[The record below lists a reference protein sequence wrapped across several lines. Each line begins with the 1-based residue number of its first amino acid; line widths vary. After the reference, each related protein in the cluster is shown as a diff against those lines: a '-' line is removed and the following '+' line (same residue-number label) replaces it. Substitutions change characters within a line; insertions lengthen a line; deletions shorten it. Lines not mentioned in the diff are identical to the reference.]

1 MGKISPIA
9 AKYIINAEIEVNGI
23 VEKPDAV
30 GAVFGQTEGLLGPDL
45 ELRELQRSGRIG
57 RIEVTLKSRSG
68 KSIGS
73 IMVPSS
79 LDKSETAIIAAA
91 LETVDRIGP
100 CTSKIAVGRIEDVR
114 MAKRKYIVDRAK
126 ELLAQM
132 MSDILPDSQE
142 ISDEVKQAV
151 RVEELV
157 DYGPER
163 LPSGPNLLT
172 SDEIIIVEGRA
183 DVINLLRQGIKNALA
198 VEGTNIP
205 PSVIGLTKEKTAT
218 VFVDGDHGGELIIKE
233 LLHSGAEIDFITMA
247 PAGKEVEELTKK
259 EVHKCLRSRTPGE
272 QYDASIEN
280 DDANSKGH
288 KKPKPKLP
296 EKKEKEEE
304 KPEKESVKEE
314 EVEEEEKGKP
324 KEEIKEEPEEEVKEE
339 PIEELKEEKPEE
351 EIKVEEEPVEEIKES
366 KKITP
371 EIKKEIKKLEEE
383 QKEEEKLE
391 EEIIKE
397 EKELAQEEEKLEEKP
412 EEKEEI
418 EKTIEEEAEKI
429 DEEKKELEEERKEA
443 KEAPPE
449 EEPKKKAKT
458 EKKEEKSDAKPKAED
473 KKEN

>member
-73 IMVPSS
+73 ITVPSS

-100 CTSKIAVGRIEDVR
+100 CTSKIAVGKIEDVR
-114 MAKRKYIVDRAK
+114 MAKRKYIVNRAK

-142 ISDEVKQAV
+142 LSDEVKQAV
-151 RVEELV
+151 RVEEIV
-157 DYGPER
+157 EYGPER
-163 LPSGPNLLT
+163 LPSGPSLL
-172 SDEIIIVEGRA
+172 SSEEIIIVEGRA

-247 PAGKEVEELTKK
+247 PTGKEVEELTKK
-259 EVHKCLRSRTPGE
+259 EIHKCLRSRTPGE
-272 QYDASIEN
+272 QYDAGINN
-280 DDANSKGH
+280 DDIDH
-288 KKPKPKLP
+288 KVAGKPMRRLP
-296 EKKEKEEE
+296 EKRNDEVEPAGGEDVDLAKEMLDRADPKSIKKFKTMMEGLFGTRGALLLDKELNAVKRIPIIELRQSLNDVDNVFAVVFDGVVTKKLVDMAEE
-304 KPEKESVKEE
+304 KDIAYLV
-314 EVEEEEKGKP
+314 GM
-324 KEEIKEEPEEEVKEE
+324 
-339 PIEELKEEKPEE
+339 
-351 EIKVEEEPVEEIKES
+351 KVVGLR
-366 KKITP
+366 TV
-371 EIKKEIKKLEEE
+371 
-383 QKEEEKLE
+383 
-391 EEIIKE
+391 
-397 EKELAQEEEKLEEKP
+397 
-412 EEKEEI
+412 
-418 EKTIEEEAEKI
+418 
-429 DEEKKELEEERKEA
+429 
-443 KEAPPE
+443 
-449 EEPKKKAKT
+449 PKKTVLLTPT
-458 EKKEEKSDAKPKAED
+458 ELGGF
-473 KKEN
+473 

>member
-296 EKKEKEEE
+296 EKKEKEER
-304 KPEKESVKEE
+304 
-314 EVEEEEKGKP
+314 
-324 KEEIKEEPEEEVKEE
+324 
-339 PIEELKEEKPEE
+339 
-351 EIKVEEEPVEEIKES
+351 EEEPTGGEAVDLAKEMLDRADPKS
-366 KKITP
+366 
-371 EIKKEIKKLEEE
+371 IKKFKTMMEGLFGTRGALLLDKELNAVKRIPIIELRQSLNDVEDVFAVVFDGVVTKKLVDMA
-383 QKEEEKLE
+383 EEKDISYLVGM
-391 EEIIKE
+391 KVVG
-397 EKELAQEEEKLEEKP
+397 LR
-412 EEKEEI
+412 
-418 EKTIEEEAEKI
+418 TV
-429 DEEKKELEEERKEA
+429 
-443 KEAPPE
+443 
-449 EEPKKKAKT
+449 PKKTVLLTPT
-458 EKKEEKSDAKPKAED
+458 ELGGF
-473 KKEN
+473 

>member
-73 IMVPSS
+73 ITVPSS

-132 MSDILPDSQE
+132 MADILPDSQE
-142 ISDEVKQAV
+142 LSDEVKQAV
-151 RVEELV
+151 RVEEIV

-163 LPSGPNLLT
+163 LPSGPNLLS
-172 SDEIIIVEGRA
+172 SDDIIIVEGRA
-183 DVINLLRQGIKNALA
+183 DVINLLRQGIKNSLA

-247 PAGKEVEELTKK
+247 PTGKEVEELTKK
-259 EVHKCLRSRTPGE
+259 EIHKCLRSRTPGE
-272 QYDASIEN
+272 QYDAGIDN
-280 DDANSKGH
+280 DDDRKSTR
-288 KKPKPKLP
+288 KPTPRRLP
-296 EKKEKEEE
+296 EKKEDEPAGGEDVDLAKEMLARADPKSIKKFKTMMEGLFGTRGALLLDKELNAVKRIPIIELRQSLNDAEGVFAVVFDGVVTKKLVDMAEE
-304 KPEKESVKEE
+304 KDIAYLI
-314 EVEEEEKGKP
+314 GM
-324 KEEIKEEPEEEVKEE
+324 
-339 PIEELKEEKPEE
+339 
-351 EIKVEEEPVEEIKES
+351 KVVGLR
-366 KKITP
+366 TV
-371 EIKKEIKKLEEE
+371 
-383 QKEEEKLE
+383 
-391 EEIIKE
+391 
-397 EKELAQEEEKLEEKP
+397 
-412 EEKEEI
+412 
-418 EKTIEEEAEKI
+418 
-429 DEEKKELEEERKEA
+429 
-443 KEAPPE
+443 
-449 EEPKKKAKT
+449 PKKTVLLTPT
-458 EKKEEKSDAKPKAED
+458 ELGGF
-473 KKEN
+473 

>member
-296 EKKEKEEE
+296 EKKEKEER
-304 KPEKESVKEE
+304 
-314 EVEEEEKGKP
+314 
-324 KEEIKEEPEEEVKEE
+324 
-339 PIEELKEEKPEE
+339 
-351 EIKVEEEPVEEIKES
+351 EEEPTGGEAVDLAKEMLDRADPKSIKKFKTMMEGLCGTRGALLLDKELNAVKRIPIIELRQSLNDVEDVFAVVFDGVVS
-366 KKITP
+366 KK
-371 EIKKEIKKLEEE
+371 LVDMA
-383 QKEEEKLE
+383 EEKDISYLVGM
-391 EEIIKE
+391 KVVG
-397 EKELAQEEEKLEEKP
+397 LR
-412 EEKEEI
+412 
-418 EKTIEEEAEKI
+418 TV
-429 DEEKKELEEERKEA
+429 
-443 KEAPPE
+443 
-449 EEPKKKAKT
+449 PKKTVLLTPT
-458 EKKEEKSDAKPKAED
+458 ELGGF
-473 KKEN
+473 